1 MGAYLNCGNDAFR
14 MIRNDNYVD
23 KTGLIGYVN
32 NTIDKPRNLI
42 CVSRPRRFGK
52 SYAAMMLSAYYDR
65 SCDSHSLFDDLEISR
80 EQSYEEY
87 INRFDV
93 IYLDITLF
101 LTLTERMEDVISCIQ
116 QSVIGELT
124 EAFPGCVKEG
134 TVSLPAA
141 LLSIN
146 QKAGNRF
153 IIIVDEWDAL
163 FREAKQKEYLQG
175 EYLRLLRGLFKGGP
189 AMKKAVAGAYMT
201 GILPIKKYGT
211 ESALTDSREFTMTDP
226 DMLAPYVGFTESEVH
241 ALCEKHGMDFDEMKQ
256 WYDGYSFS
264 VLQSVYSPNS
274 VMTAIERRVF
284 RSYWKKTET
293 YESLKNYITANRDGL
308 KDAIVSMLGGI
319 RVQIDTGTFQ
329 NDMISMKSRDDILTL
344 LIHLGYLS
352 YDEQESAVRIPN
364 LEIADAFRTAVK
376 ETGWAGVSEAL
387 AESDKLLK
395 STIAGDSDAVA
406 DVLENIHSASCSVL
420 EYNDE
425 NSLSCALTIAYYTA
439 QNYYNIVRE
448 FPAGKG
454 FADLAFIPYKN
465 VDKPAMIVELKYDKS
480 ADAAIRQIKEKRYDG
495 ALRNYG
501 GELLLVGINYN
512 SKNGSKKHECVIERY
527 Q

>member
-14 MIRNDNYVD
+14 MIRDDHYVD
-23 KTGLIGYVN
+23 KTGLIAYVN
-32 NTIDKPRNLI
+32 SAIDKPKNLI

-65 SCDSHSLFDDLEISR
+65 SCDSHSLFDDMKISR
-80 EQSYEEY
+80 EDSYETY
-87 INRFDV
+87 INQFNA

-101 LTLTERMEDVISCIQ
+101 LSLAETAEDVVACIQ
-116 QSVIGELT
+116 RTVIEEL
-124 EAFPGCVKEG
+124 ADGFPGCVKDG
-134 TVSLPAA
+134 TTSLPAA
-141 LLSIN
+141 LLSVN
-146 QKAGNRF
+146 QKSGNRF
-153 IIIVDEWDAL
+153 FIIVDEWDAL
-163 FREAKQKEYLQG
+163 FRETKQKEKLQG

-226 DMLAPYVGFTESEVH
+226 DMLAPYVGFTESEVR
-241 ALCEKHGMDFDEMKQ
+241 ALCEIHEMNFEEMRQ

-264 VLQSVYSPNS
+264 GLQSVYSPNS
-274 VMTAIERRVF
+274 VMTAIERRAF

-293 YESLKNYITANRDGL
+293 YESLKDYITANRDGL

-319 RVQIDTGTFQ
+319 SVQIDTGTFQ
-329 NDMISMKSRDDILTL
+329 NDMISMKSRDDVLTL
-344 LIHLGYLS
+344 LVHLGYLA
-352 YDEQESAVRIPN
+352 YDEQESEVRIPN

-376 ETGWAGVSEAL
+376 ETNWAGVSEAL
-387 AESDKLLK
+387 AESEKLLK

-406 DVLENIHSASCSVL
+406 EALENIHSASCSVL

-454 FADLAFIPYKN
+454 FADLAFIPHKN

-480 ADAAIRQIKEKRYDG
+480 ADAAIRQIKERRYDG

-501 GELLLVGINYN
+501 GELLLVGINYD
-512 SKNGSKKHECVIERY
+512 SKNRTKKHECVIEKF
-527 Q
+527 